1 MGARGFAIA
10 GGAVMAF
17 GIGLF
22 FVLAT
27 NRGWIDERA
36 RVALGASASGLVF
49 AAGILLRAR
58 FGQYWAALAAVGAG
72 IAGAYAT
79 LAAAA
84 ARYDLV
90 PDALALPLAGLIAAG
105 ATVVAVR
112 WRSQTIAALGL
123 LGAALAPALQSL
135 DTDLTWESAA
145 FAVIVLL
152 ATGAVAVPCRWRE
165 LLIAMSVVVGL
176 EVEWLLA
183 SVETVDT
190 GSVVVASAFALA
202 ILGIAIGLQVMS
214 GRKDVE
220 PLALAY
226 GLASFAVVLLASVQL
241 FEDQTDRGIALLAAA
256 AIWALAFAALQW
268 RRLPDLA
275 LALGASALALAAVG
289 TADLLVG
296 GTLTVVWAAEA
307 VALAFV
313 SWRLRDARVRA
324 MAIGY
329 TALAA
334 LHAVATDAGLDLL
347 FDDDA
352 DHLGAVLPLASV
364 AAAAAAC
371 GLLTPASYAV
381 RTEDGLLAFLKE
393 LRLGLERHARGIAE
407 ALCFAG
413 AAFATLACSFAL
425 VSVSFEKGHMAG
437 TTLAAVAGALALAFA
452 AIRRSPNLVVASYA
466 WLGIVLLEPFAFDVA
481 GGYDGGSK
489 SFWGGLSIVAA
500 SAGLLGGGYAH
511 RLIDPVRAYAD
522 AIHGV
527 VAGVAAASAAFAL
540 PFFLDTERA
549 GGVGL
554 LGLALVYGVLAAAIF
569 PRQGFRDASTTLW
582 AIGLVALVAA
592 EGLLVTDDVLRTV
605 VIAGTGL
612 AVGSLYRLLGES
624 RFWLAGGVV
633 VVLTTLASL
642 VVQVQPWLEEGELA
656 LRLSFAS
663 GVCALAA
670 FGLAALVWR
679 EASARDLSTVLWSTG
694 VLALLATERVLMDDL
709 RWTAFVIV
717 LTGAVLAALARPL
730 SETRLWL
737 AGLVVSGIAT
747 AAVVFGATPPSRL
760 FEASE
765 SPGAGLWILAACIA
779 ALAVIAFTAEDAR
792 ARAVLGAVAG
802 GLAVYAASLGILEI
816 AERVSSN
823 SVETDFERGHTAVS
837 ALWALTGLGL
847 LIVGLLRGSAPVR
860 YAGLALFGLS
870 LAKIFLYDLAELS
883 SIARAFSFIFVGGLL
898 LVGGFFLQ
906 RLSDRMG
913 PRASEEGAA

>member
-36 RVALGASASGLVF
+36 RVALGATASGLVF

-90 PDALALPLAGLIAAG
+90 PDALALPLAGVIAAA

-112 WRSQTIAALGL
+112 WRSQMIAALGL

-135 DTDLTWESAA
+135 DSELTWESAA

-152 ATGAVAVPCRWRE
+152 ATGAVAIPCRWRE

-183 SVETVDT
+183 SVDVVDT
-190 GSVVVASAFALA
+190 GTVVVASAFALA
-202 ILGIAIGLQVMS
+202 ILGIAIGLQVTS

-256 AIWALAFAALQW
+256 GIWALAFAALQW

-275 LALGASALALAAVG
+275 FALGASALALAAVG

-329 TALAA
+329 SALAA
-334 LHAVATDAGLDLL
+334 VHALATDAGLDLL
-347 FDDDA
+347 FDDGA

-371 GLLTPASYAV
+371 GLLTPASYVV

-393 LRLGLERHARGIAE
+393 LRLRLERHARGIAE

-425 VSVSFEKGHMAG
+425 VSVSFEKGHMAA
-437 TTLAAVAGALALAFA
+437 TTLAAAVGAVVLAVAAL
-452 AIRRSPNLVVASYA
+452 RRSPVLAGASYA
-466 WLGIVLLEPFAFDVA
+466 WLGIVLAEPFAFDVT

-500 SAGLLGGGYAH
+500 SAGLLAGGYAH
-511 RLIDPVRAYAD
+511 RLIDPVRRGAD
-522 AIHGV
+522 AIHGAA
-527 VAGVAAASAAFAL
+527 AGIAAASTAFAL

-642 VVQVQPWLEEGELA
+642 VVAGPAVARGRGARAAAVVCVRRLRAGGVRARGARLARGVGAGSLDGALEHGSPGA
-656 LRLSFAS
+656 
-663 GVCALAA
+663 
-670 FGLAALVWR
+670 
-679 EASARDLSTVLWSTG
+679 ARDGARAHGRPALDG
-694 VLALLATERVLMDDL
+694 VRDRPHRRRAR
-709 RWTAFVIV
+709 
-717 LTGAVLAALARPL
+717 GARAAARRGSALARRARGLRDRDRGGGVRGHPAVPSLRGIREPGRGPL
-730 SETRLWL
+730 DTRRLHRRARRDRFHGGGRPRPRRARCRCRRVGALRGL
-737 AGLVVSGIAT
+737 APHSRDRRASLLQLCGNGLRARTHRGERALGAHRARPPRRRACSGARPR
-747 AAVVFGATPPSRL
+747 FATPASPS
-760 FEASE
+760 S
-765 SPGAGLWILAACIA
+765 
-779 ALAVIAFTAEDAR
+779 
-792 ARAVLGAVAG
+792 
-802 GLAVYAASLGILEI
+802 
-816 AERVSSN
+816 
-823 SVETDFERGHTAVS
+823 
-837 ALWALTGLGL
+837 
-847 LIVGLLRGSAPVR
+847 GSASR
-860 YAGLALFGLS
+860 R
-870 LAKIFLYDLAELS
+870 S
-883 SIARAFSFIFVGGLL
+883 SSTT
-898 LVGGFFLQ
+898 
-906 RLSDRMG
+906 S
-913 PRASEEGAA
+913 PS